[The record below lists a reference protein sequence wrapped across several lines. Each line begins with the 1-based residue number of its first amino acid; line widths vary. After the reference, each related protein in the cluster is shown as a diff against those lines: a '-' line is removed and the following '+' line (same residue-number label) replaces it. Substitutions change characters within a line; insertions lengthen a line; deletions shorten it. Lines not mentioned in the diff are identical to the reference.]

1 MQPVNLVDFVR
12 DVYELFDSKARE
24 KEIRFHFEYDTDNIE
39 VWLDKKNFDKVI
51 MNLLSNAFKF
61 TPFKGNIGIR
71 LKKDEHEVSDGS
83 LG

>member
-1 MQPVNLVDFVR
+1 MMKMQPVNLVDFTR

-24 KEIRFHFEYDTDNIE
+24 KEIHFHFEYDADNIE

-61 TPFKGNIGIR
+61 TPSKGNIGIR
-71 LKKDEHEVSDGS
+71 LKQRGR
-83 LG
+83 